1 MNIAEN
7 IASIQ
12 DKIHAAAQQAGR
24 DPKEITLIA
33 VSKTKPMELIQDA
46 FAAGQ
51 VDFGENKVQE
61 AREKQPELPEAQW
74 HIIGTL
80 QRNKVKYIAEW
91 VHLIHSV
98 DSEKLLKEV
107 SKQAVKAEREIS
119 CLLQLNISEED
130 AKHGLNE
137 ERTADIL
144 RRMDE
149 FPNIRIKGLMG
160 MAAFS
165 DDEDLVRGQF
175 RRLAKAKE
183 MLAAIEHP
191 QIDMKE
197 LSMGMSGDFEWAIQ
211 EGSTMI
217 RVGSAIFGSRNYV

>member
-7 IASIQ
+7 IGSIQ
-12 DKIHAAAQQAGR
+12 EKIQAAAQQAGR
-24 DPKEITLIA
+24 NPEEITLIA

-51 VDFGENKVQE
+51 IDFGENKVQE
-61 AREKQPELPEAQW
+61 AREKQPVLPDAQW

-149 FPNIRIKGLMG
+149 FPNIKIKGLMG

-165 DDEDLVRGQF
+165 DDEALVRGQF
-175 RRLAKAKE
+175 RRLAQAKE
-183 MLAAIEHP
+183 MLSEIAHP
-191 QIDMKE
+191 QIEMKE